1 MAMLNNNNNA
11 NYLSKKVQYINILE
25 RKYRNCIKDN
35 SHTFNIHTCTI
46 RQNSVWTMHGRVNR
60 PAHT

>member
-1 MAMLNNNNNA
+1 M
-11 NYLSKKVQYINILE
+11 NILE

-35 SHTFNIHTCTI
+35 SHTFTGADPGFQVRGAALCFNIHTCTI